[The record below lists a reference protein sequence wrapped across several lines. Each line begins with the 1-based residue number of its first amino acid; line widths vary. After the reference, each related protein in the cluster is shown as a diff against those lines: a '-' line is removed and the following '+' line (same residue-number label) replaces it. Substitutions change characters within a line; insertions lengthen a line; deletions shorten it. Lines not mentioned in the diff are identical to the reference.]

1 MVVSFKLV
9 YGQTI
14 LRYLS
19 KVNENIG
26 SQRVLYM
33 NAYISFIH
41 SNLNWKQ
48 PTILQ
53 QVDKNLW
60 IYTSNGLLLIKEK
73 YIINIHNNMKDL
85 ESIVLRKTYQTLL
98 CTVIREN

>member
-1 MVVSFKLV
+1 MVVSFKLA

-41 SNLNWKQ
+41 SNLNWKL
-48 PTILQ
+48 PTVCQ
-53 QVDKNLW
+53 QVEKKFVDLYKQW
-60 IYTSNGLLLIKEK
+60 ITTNKEI
-73 YIINIHNNMKDL
+73 Y
-85 ESIVLRKTYQTLL
+85 Y
-98 CTVIREN
+98 